1 MALRSLARPG
11 FMPRRGMSVIATV
24 KSAADTTSKSFP
36 APAMISAQREV
47 LMEIYKE
54 RLYWLNPES
63 IISYSDADF
72 EKADLDYQRY
82 VDAENQNISQA
93 FPEEMRADAKKNLIP
108 THPHKRMEKINGK
121 TLKFAF
127 PYLFD

>member
-1 MALRSLARPG
+1 MALRSLARLG
-11 FMPRRGMSVIATV
+11 FMPRRGMSVVATV
-24 KSAADTTSKSFP
+24 KSAADTTLKSFP

-63 IISYSDADF
+63 VITYSKADF

-82 VDAENQNISQA
+82 VEEEMKNINQS
-93 FPEEMRADAKKNLIP
+93 FPEEMRTEAKKNLIP
-108 THPHKRMEKINGK
+108 THPHTRMEKINGK

-127 PYLFD
+127 PHLFD